1 MTLSQTNMSA
11 ALGAIRPTGAPS
23 EPMIDVAGLVKV
35 YGGGPDDAG
44 EGVVRAV
51 DGIDFHVGR
60 GEFFG
65 FLGPNGSGKTTT
77 IKVLT
82 TLLRPTGGSVR
93 VGGLDVVRSPREV
106 RKLLGYAGQSI
117 GVDGDL
123 TGRENL
129 RLIGHLYHLPGSVVR
144 DRVEELLDVLQLA
157 EAADR
162 PAGTYSGGMRRR
174 LDLGSGLMHHPPLL
188 FLDEPTTGLDPQT
201 RNAVWDYLRTLHR
214 TERTT
219 IFLTTQYMEEAD
231 QLCERLAIMDHG
243 RIVAAG
249 TPHELKSAIG
259 ADLVT
264 IRLPQDEAFEANR
277 ARTLALA
284 QTVPGVEGAQ
294 EFAQGVTMRAAR
306 GGAALVEVL
315 RRLEAE
321 RIQVNE
327 VAVAPPTLDQVFLQH
342 TGREMR
348 VEEVRPASRTPW
360 NRMRRD

>member
-1 MTLSQTNMSA
+1 MSA
-11 ALGAIRPTGAPS
+11 ALAAPRGIDTPT

-35 YGGGPDDAG
+35 YGGNEGDTG

-51 DGIDFHVGR
+51 NGIDFHVDP

-77 IKVLT
+77 IKILT
-82 TLLRPTGGSVR
+82 TLLRPTRGAVK
-93 VGGLDVVRSPREV
+93 VGGLDVVERPQDV
-106 RKLLGYAGQSI
+106 RKMLGYAGQSI

-144 DRVEELLDVLQLA
+144 DRVEELLDVLQLT

-174 LDLGSGLMHHPPLL
+174 LDLGSGLVHHPPLL

-201 RNAVWDYLRTLHR
+201 RNAVWEYLRTLHR
-214 TERTT
+214 TERMT

-231 QLCERLAIMDHG
+231 QLCQRLAIMDHG

-249 TPHELKSAIG
+249 TPHELKAGIG
-259 ADLVT
+259 ADLIT
-264 IRLPQDEAFEANR
+264 IRLPQDGSFEANR
-277 ARTLALA
+277 ARALALA
-284 QTVPGVEGAQ
+284 HTVPGVAGAV
-294 EFAQGVTMRAAR
+294 EFEQGVTMRAVH
-306 GGAALVEVL
+306 GGATLVEVL

-321 RIQVNE
+321 KVPVNE
-327 VAVAPPTLDQVFLQH
+327 VAVSPPTLDQVFLQH
-342 TGREMR
+342 TGREMQ
-348 VEEVRPASRTPW
+348 VEEVRPASRGPW
-360 NRMRRD
+360 AARRN

>member
-1 MTLSQTNMSA
+1 MSA
-11 ALGAIRPTGAPS
+11 ALDRPAPLGS
-23 EPMIDVAGLVKV
+23 PSDPMIDVADLVKI
-35 YGGGPDDAG
+35 YGATH
-44 EGVVRAV
+44 EGAEGAVKAV
-51 DGIDFHVGR
+51 DGISFHVNS

-82 TLLRPTGGSVR
+82 TLLRPTRGSVR
-93 VGGLDVVRSPREV
+93 VGGLDVVRDPKKV
-106 RKLLGYAGQSI
+106 RQLLGYAGQSI

-144 DRVEELLDVLQLA
+144 DRVEELLDVLQLT

-174 LDLGSGLMHHPPLL
+174 LDLGSGLMHHPALL

-201 RNAVWDYLRTLHR
+201 RNAVWEYLRQLHR

-219 IFLTTQYMEEAD
+219 VFLTTQYMEEAD

-249 TPHELKSAIG
+249 TPAELKSAIG

-264 IRLPQDEAFEANR
+264 IRLPRDASFEANR
-277 ARTLALA
+277 ARALALA
-284 QTVPGVEGAQ
+284 QTVPGVEGAV
-294 EFAQGVTMRAAR
+294 EFDQGVTMRSPR

-321 RIQVNE
+321 KILANE
-327 VAVAPPTLDQVFLQH
+327 IAVAPPTLDQVFLQH

-348 VEEVRPASRTPW
+348 VEEVRPASQHPFSRV
-360 NRMRRD
+360 RRD